1 MVGIACKT
9 GDQLEHELNGLKEVP
24 GPDFKLEKSFRR
36 VPLAV
41 EALGRGFVAGV
52 AAARDNRQGA
62 LIGDLLTD
70 FLAVVGF
77 VGGTSKDGLDRLS

>member
-52 AAARDNRQGA
+52 LRLGI
-62 LIGDLLTD
+62 IGK
-70 FLAVVGF
+70 APSSVIC
-77 VGGTSKDGLDRLS
+77 